1 MNAYVHDQTLINER
15 RVKEMEEQVKA
26 ANLAAAAVTTVN
38 EPTLVS
44 EPMLVTEPTITLDVA
59 ENQTQSVAT

>member
-44 EPMLVTEPTITLDVA
+44 EHVTLDVA